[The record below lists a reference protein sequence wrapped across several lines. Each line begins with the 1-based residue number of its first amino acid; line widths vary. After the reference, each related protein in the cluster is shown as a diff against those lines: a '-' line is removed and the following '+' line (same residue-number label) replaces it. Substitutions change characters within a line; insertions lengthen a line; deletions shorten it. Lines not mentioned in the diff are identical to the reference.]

1 MGGNRR
7 NVTLWPVAYRRCL
20 EGTVRAMAEVWPLT
34 GKDRTT
40 ESRLSNRFTEEL
52 PLSVQKMLLSIK
64 SIVIIIPNNIIL
76 IKSKSHLI
84 RKLRSVKWN
93 ADKPPNISQEVSLL
107 SEYL

>member
-52 PLSVQKMLLSIK
+52 PLSVQ
-64 SIVIIIPNNIIL
+64 
-76 IKSKSHLI
+76 
-84 RKLRSVKWN
+84 
-93 ADKPPNISQEVSLL
+93 
-107 SEYL
+107 